1 MSVKRILFALLPV
14 FFPLAGFGQ
23 TDTLPV
29 KNWSLEDCIR
39 YAREKNLDV
48 QSAQV
53 SLSSA
58 QSDVRQAAA
67 NRLPGLSAS
76 VSQGLTHARRDIQS
90 GKSAYAY
97 SANAQLS
104 SSMILYGGGRLN
116 NTLTQKKTD
125 AQARALDVEHTQN
138 SIEIRVTQA
147 YLQILYAQE
156 AVGINRST
164 LETSARQ
171 MELSGELYR
180 AGSIALSDYAQM
192 QSQYASDQYQL
203 VVAENTLSRSIL
215 DLKQLLELEA
225 GYDFRV
231 DFPTIDQEQVVRP
244 IPSSV
249 QVYNTA
255 LESMPEVKSALL
267 GVESAR
273 IGEQIARAASIPS
286 LSLSAGIGTGYATT
300 SSDAF
305 ARQLDRSLSENIGL
319 SLSIPI
325 FNNRQARTSKEK
337 ARLQSLSADISLQN
351 VRKDLLS
358 TIESLWQDAVSAQSR
373 YQAAGEKLRAA
384 ETSYEL
390 VNEQFARGMKN
401 TVELLQEKDN
411 YLSAQTESVQA
422 KYQAVLSIKLLDFYR
437 NKPITL

>member
-1 MSVKRILFALLPV
+1 MSVKRILFV
-14 FFPLAGFGQ
+14 FFPVLSSLAAFGQ
-23 TDTLPV
+23 TDTLSV
-29 KNWSLEDCIR
+29 GSWSLEDCIR

-58 QSDVRQAAA
+58 QSDVRLAAA

-90 GKSAYAY
+90 DKSAYAY

-104 SSMILYGGGRLN
+104 SSMTLYAGGRLN
-116 NTLTQKKTD
+116 NTLDQKRTD
-125 AQARALDVEHTQN
+125 VQARALDVEHTQN
-138 SIEIRVTQA
+138 NIEIRVTQA
-147 YLQILYAQE
+147 YLQILYARE
-156 AVGINRST
+156 AVEINRST
-164 LETSARQ
+164 VETSAHQ
-171 MELSGELYR
+171 MELSGELYQ

-192 QSQYASDQYQL
+192 QSQYASDKYQL
-203 VVAENTLSRSIL
+203 VVAENTLSRSL
-215 DLKQLLELEA
+215 LELKQLLELDA
-225 GYDFRV
+225 GYEFRV
-231 DFPTIDQEQVVRP
+231 DFPAIDDAQVVRP
-244 IPSSV
+244 IPSSG
-249 QVYNTA
+249 QVYDTA
-255 LESMPEVKSALL
+255 LASMPQVKSALL

-273 IGEQIARAASIPS
+273 IGEKIARAGSIPS

-300 SSDAF
+300 ASDAF
-305 ARQLDRSLSENIGL
+305 ARQLDRSLSENVGL

-384 ETSYEL
+384 QTSYDL

-401 TVELLQEKDN
+401 TVELLQEKNN

-422 KYQAVLSIKLLDFYR
+422 KYQAVLSIKLLDFYQ